1 MADISISSEEYGEW
15 PAAPM
20 VDPRAA
26 KADQLIHGMA
36 KIVAVVGPV
45 MLGTYYDS
53 TGEYTAGILILIV
66 VTIMATVCFWFAGP
80 PKKRPTD
87 VANASSPI

>member
-1 MADISISSEEYGEW
+1 VFSG
-15 PAAPM
+15 
-20 VDPRAA
+20 
-26 KADQLIHGMA
+26 G
-36 KIVAVVGPV
+36 AVVGPV